1 MILFT
6 KNTALTGTVTIDAKD
21 ATATLYG
28 TSTLFTPNTANL
40 DLIVIANNNPSRM
53 QVKEILNVDTNFIL
67 TLESNTKFFGDGYIN
82 IANGSNVITVT
93 QNAYSVNLIANDII
107 VYEYLNNNVE
117 SKIISGGD
125 RTYTLNTVSSTFT
138 ANANLTN
145 YVVYPE
151 YDNVS
156 YQIIRTYYNDPI
168 PQAGGGGGGGGGS
181 EIIDLLGYYTTW
193 SNPDGEVTVYWKF
206 SPDGNTWHL
215 DSDSTYIGSGDELE
229 FYPWSR
235 DEVYNTVPPSND
247 YWIRA
252 TYFSGDSPT
261 GGNALD
267 VWHKLSGAGSANVQ
281 FDWTGSAGD
290 ILGSITVEISSDS
303 GGATILDSDVF
314 IASISAS

>member
-40 DLIVIANNNPSRM
+40 DLIVIANNNSSRM

-93 QNAYSVNLIANDII
+93 QNVYSVDLIANDII
-107 VYEYLNNNVE
+107 VYEYLNNNIE
-117 SKIISGGD
+117 SKIISGGGT
-125 RTYTLNTVSSTFT
+125 TYTLNTVSSTFT

-168 PQAGGGGGGGGGS
+168 PQAGGGGGGGGS
-181 EIIDLLGYYTTW
+181 DIISLLGFTSTW
-193 SNPDGEVTVYWKF
+193 SNPPGEETVYWKF
-206 SPDGNTWHL
+206 TTGGAVYYIDDGVETEW
-215 DSDSTYIGSGDELE
+215 
-229 FYPWSR
+229 FPWSE
-235 DEVYNTVPPSND
+235 DEGGNAVTPSNS

-252 TYFSGDSPT
+252 TYESGDAVT
-261 GGNALD
+261 GGSALN
-267 VWHKLSGAGSANVQ
+267 VWHKISGAGSADVQ
-281 FDWTGSAGD
+281 FEWTSATTPY
-290 ILGSITVEISSDS
+290 LGEIRVEISSDS
-303 GGATILDSDVF
+303 GGSTILATDYYLGELN
-314 IASISAS
+314 AA